1 MAYFSTGMQGIG
13 SLYQAHLAN
22 SSKLVCVVFFFKIY
36 MSVYIFVFFVND
48 MPEQLFFSFVGHD
61 TYKGVCG
68 EKVGCVVSV
77 ATWHCCWFAKWVA
90 YSRP

>member
-1 MAYFSTGMQGIG
+1 
-13 SLYQAHLAN
+13 
-22 SSKLVCVVFFFKIY
+22 

-68 EKVGCVVSV
+68 EKVVCVVSV
-77 ATWHCCWFAKWVA
+77 ATWRIVVGLPNGLPTPDLDH
-90 YSRP
+90 